1 MNLNIPVIIGVAILI
16 LLLIIYL
23 IRRNQKDKK
32 KFEQEVIDTELP
44 PEKDDKE
51 NI

>member
-1 MNLNIPVIIGVAILI
+1 MNVNIPIIIGVAILI
-16 LLLIIYL
+16 LFLIIYL

-32 KFEQEVIDTELP
+32 KFEQEVIDAELP

-51 NI
+51 KL

>member
-32 KFEQEVIDTELP
+32 KFEQEVIDNELP

-51 NI
+51 NT

>member
-32 KFEQEVIDTELP
+32 KFEQEVIDTELT

-51 NI
+51 NT